1 MNAIVTVIGEGQ
13 LADLV
18 SKLLSADDRYRLIR
32 QKSIESGEATTG
44 DLALML
50 NDAWD
55 PSVHAAAEARFR
67 QSGTPWLRGFV
78 AFGEGIVGPLVR
90 PEGQGCSQCAD
101 IRLLLAGSDRRES
114 WDLQQKLASLGGI
127 ARDAWASRT
136 GLLQVAHV
144 VAAEAVKVLLGIQ
157 PEIEGRM
164 YLINLRT
171 MKSSLHFFL
180 PDPLCPICGRL
191 PEDDAETA
199 RVALQPSLK
208 ISVETYRSRSMDELK
223 DVLAKE
229 YLDARTGLL
238 NGKMIDLVSPFADAS
253 INLPLFG
260 GDEACA
266 GRTHSYAD
274 SEMTAILEG
283 LERYC
288 GLSPRGKRSVVHDS
302 FINVQDQALDP
313 LRVGVHAKEQY
324 ERSGFP
330 FKPFDPE
337 RPIDWVWGY
346 SFLQQRPILVPE
358 LLAYY
363 SAGCG
368 HGFVYETSNGCAL
381 GGSLEEAIF
390 YGMLEVVE
398 RDSFLMTWYARL
410 PLPRLDHRSV
420 QDREMRWMI
429 DRIEALAGY
438 DVHLYKSTMEHGIPS
453 VWALAKNKKERGVNL
468 ICAAGAHPDP
478 IRAAKSAIHE
488 VAGMLLTVSEKF
500 EENRQQY
507 ERMLLD
513 PYQVRQMEDHSMLY
527 GLKQA
532 EERLDF
538 LLNDDRPMQTFD
550 EAFEPRDWNADL
562 TDDLKGMLHVFRQL
576 NLEVIVID
584 QSTPE
589 TRRNGLHCVKVL
601 IPGMLPMTFG
611 HHLIRLT
618 GLDRVLR
625 VPAEL
630 SYSLKPLSP
639 EQLNPYPHP
648 FP

>member
-1 MNAIVTVIGEGQ
+1 MSAIVTVIGEGQ

-18 SKLLSADDRYRLIR
+18 IKQLSADDRYRLIR
-32 QKSIESGEATTG
+32 QKNIESGETATG
-44 DLALML
+44 DLALVL

-55 PSVHAAAEARFR
+55 PSVHSAAEDRFR

-78 AFGEGIVGPLVR
+78 GFGEGIVGPLVR
-90 PEGQGCSQCAD
+90 PERQGCSQCAD
-101 IRLLLAGSDRRES
+101 NRLLMAGSDRRES
-114 WDLQQKLASLGGI
+114 WKLQQKLASHGGI

-136 GLLQVAHV
+136 GLLQVARL
-144 VAAEAVKVLLGIQ
+144 VAAEAVKMLMGGQ
-157 PEIEGRM
+157 PETESRM
-164 YLINLRT
+164 YLIDLRT
-171 MKSSLHFFL
+171 LKSSLHFFL
-180 PDPLCPICGRL
+180 PVPLCPICGRL
-191 PEDDAETA
+191 PEDDEELA
-199 RVALQPSLK
+199 RIALKPSLK
-208 ISVETYRSRSMDELK
+208 IGTETYRSRSMNELK

-229 YLDARTGLL
+229 YLDARTGFL
-238 NGKMIDLVSPFADAS
+238 NGKMVDLVSPFADAS

-302 FINVQDQALDP
+302 FRNVQHQALDP

-324 ERSGFP
+324 ERSDFP
-330 FKPFDPE
+330 LKSFDPE

-346 SFLQQRPILVPE
+346 SFLQERPILVPE

-363 SAGCG
+363 SSDCG

-410 PLPRLDHRSV
+410 PLPRLDLRSV
-420 QDREMRWMI
+420 QDRELNWMTE
-429 DRIEALAGY
+429 RLETVSGY
-438 DVHLYKSTMEHGIPS
+438 ELYLYKSTMEHGIPS

-488 VAGMLLTVSEKF
+488 LAGMLLTVSEKF
-500 EENRQQY
+500 EENREQY
-507 ERMLLD
+507 ERMLHD
-513 PYQVRQMEDHSMLY
+513 PYQVVQMEDHSMLY

-538 LLNDDRPMQTFD
+538 LLNDDRPMQTFE
-550 EAFEPRDWNADL
+550 EAFEPTSWNADL
-562 TDDLKGMLHVFRQL
+562 TDDLKAMLLVFRQL
-576 NLEVIVID
+576 NLEVIVVD
-584 QSTPE
+584 QTTPE
-589 TRRNGLHCVKVL
+589 TLRNGLHCVKVL

-611 HHLIRLT
+611 QHLIRLT

-625 VPAEL
+625 IPAEL
-630 SYSLKPLSP
+630 SYSPEPLSP

>member
-1 MNAIVTVIGEGQ
+1 MKMMEG
-13 LADLV
+13 V
-18 SKLLSADDRYRLIR
+18 
-32 QKSIESGEATTG
+32 
-44 DLALML
+44 
-50 NDAWD
+50 
-55 PSVHAAAEARFR
+55 
-67 QSGTPWLRGFV
+67 
-78 AFGEGIVGPLVR
+78 
-90 PEGQGCSQCAD
+90 
-101 IRLLLAGSDRRES
+101 
-114 WDLQQKLASLGGI
+114 
-127 ARDAWASRT
+127 
-136 GLLQVAHV
+136 
-144 VAAEAVKVLLGIQ
+144 Q
-157 PEIEGRM
+157 PETDSRM
-164 YLINLRT
+164 YLIDLRT
-171 MKSSLHFFL
+171 LQSSSHFFL

-191 PEDDAETA
+191 PEDNAQLA
-199 RVALQPSLK
+199 RITLQPSPK
-208 ISVETYRSRSMDELK
+208 ISAKTYRSRSLDELK
-223 DVLAKE
+223 DVLAKD
-229 YLDARTGLL
+229 YLDVRTGFL
-238 NGKMIDLVSPFADAS
+238 NGQAVDLVSPFADAS

-288 GLSPRGKRSVVHDS
+288 GLSPRGKRTVVHDS
-302 FINVQDQALDP
+302 FRNVQDQALDP

-324 ERSGFP
+324 ERSCFP
-330 FKPFDPE
+330 FKPFDPD

-346 SFLQQRPILVPE
+346 SFLQERPILVPE

-410 PLPRLDHRSV
+410 PLPRLDLRSAP
-420 QDREMRWMI
+420 DRELRWMT
-429 DRIEALAGY
+429 DRLEAVAGY
-438 DVHLYKSTMEHGIPS
+438 DMYLYNSTMEHGIPS

-513 PYQVRQMEDHSMLY
+513 PYQVVQMEDHSMLY

-538 LLNDDRPMQTFD
+538 LLNDDRPMQTFA
-550 EAFEPRDWNADL
+550 EAFEPKGWNADL
-562 TDDLKGMLHVFRQL
+562 TDDLKAMLHVFRQL
-576 NLEVIVID
+576 NLEVIVVD
-584 QSTPE
+584 QTTPE
-589 TRRNGLHCVKVL
+589 TRRNGLYCVKVL

-611 HHLIRLT
+611 QHLIRVT

-630 SYSLKPLSP
+630 SYSPEPLSP

>member
-1 MNAIVTVIGEGQ
+1 MSAIVTVIGEGQ
-13 LADLV
+13 LAELV
-18 SKLLSADDRYRLIR
+18 SKQLSADNRYRLVR
-32 QKSIESGEATTG
+32 QKKIEFGEAAAG
-44 DLALML
+44 DLALVL
-50 NDAWD
+50 NDAWA
-55 PSVHAAAEARFR
+55 PSVHLAAEDRFR

-90 PEGQGCSQCAD
+90 PEGQGCSHCAD
-101 IRLLLAGSDRRES
+101 TRFLLAGSDRRET
-114 WDLQQKLASLGGI
+114 WDLQQKLALHGGI

-136 GLLQVAHV
+136 GLLQVARLV
-144 VAAEAVKVLLGIQ
+144 EAEAVKLLEGLQ
-157 PEIEGRM
+157 PMTEGRM
-164 YLINLRT
+164 FLINLRT
-171 MKSSLHFFL
+171 MNSSSHFFL

-199 RVALQPSLK
+199 RIALQPSPK
-208 ISVETYRSRSMDELK
+208 ISAESYRSRSMDELK
-223 DVLAKE
+223 NVLAQD
-229 YLDARTGLL
+229 YLDARTGFL
-238 NGKMIDLVSPFADAS
+238 NGKMVDLISPFADAS

-288 GLSPRGKRSVVHDS
+288 GLSPHGKRTAVHDS
-302 FINVQDQALDP
+302 YHNVRSQALDP
-313 LRVGVHAKEQY
+313 LRVGIHAKEQY
-324 ERSGFP
+324 ERSDFP

-363 SAGCG
+363 SSGCG

-410 PLPRLDHRSV
+410 PLPRLDLRSV
-420 QDREMRWMI
+420 QDRELRWMT
-429 DRIEALAGY
+429 DRLEAVAGY

-453 VWALAKNKKERGVNL
+453 VWALAKNRKELGVNL

-488 VAGMLLTVSEKF
+488 VAGMLLTLSEKF

-507 ERMLLD
+507 ERMLHD
-513 PYQVRQMEDHSMLY
+513 PYQVVQMEDHSMLY
-527 GLKQA
+527 GLKQS
-532 EERLDF
+532 EGRLDF
-538 LLNDDRPMQTFD
+538 LLNDDRPMQTFA
-550 EAFEPRDWNADL
+550 EAFEPRGWNVDL
-562 TDDLKGMLHVFRQL
+562 TDDLKAMLHVFRQL
-576 NLEVIVID
+576 NLEVIVVD
-584 QSTPE
+584 QTTPE

-611 HHLIRLT
+611 QHLIRLT

-630 SYSLKPLSP
+630 SYSREPLTP

>member
-1 MNAIVTVIGEGQ
+1 MSAIVTVIGEGQ

-18 SKLLSADDRYRLIR
+18 SKQLSADDRYQLIR
-32 QKSIESGEATTG
+32 QKSMESGEIATG
-44 DLALML
+44 DLALVL

-55 PSVHAAAEARFR
+55 PSVHFEAEDRFR
-67 QSGTPWLRGFV
+67 QSGRPWLRGFV

-101 IRLLLAGSDRRES
+101 TRLLMAGSDRRES
-114 WDLQQKLASLGGI
+114 WDLQQKLASHGGI
-127 ARDAWASRT
+127 TRDAWASRT
-136 GLLQVAHV
+136 GLLQVACL
-144 VAAEAVKVLLGIQ
+144 VAAEAVKILEGRQ
-157 PEIEGRM
+157 PEMEGRM
-164 YLINLRT
+164 YLIDLRT
-171 MKSSLHFFL
+171 MKSSSHFFL
-180 PDPLCPICGRL
+180 PDPLCPVCGRL
-191 PEDDAETA
+191 PNDDAETA
-199 RVALQPSLK
+199 RIALQPSLK
-208 ISVETYRSRSMDELK
+208 ISTETYRSRSMDELK
-223 DVLAKE
+223 NVLAKE
-229 YLDARTGLL
+229 YLDARTGFL
-238 NGKMIDLVSPFADAS
+238 NGKMVDLVSPFADAS

-266 GRTHSYAD
+266 GRTHSYSD

-288 GLSPRGKRSVVHDS
+288 GLSPRGKRSVIHDS
-302 FINVQDQALDP
+302 FRNVQDHALDP
-313 LRVGVHAKEQY
+313 LRVGVHSKEQY
-324 ERSGFP
+324 ERPDFP

-337 RPIDWVWGY
+337 RSIDWVWGY

-363 SAGCG
+363 SSGCG

-381 GGSLEEAIF
+381 GSSLEEAIF

-410 PLPRLDHRSV
+410 PLPRLNHRTV
-420 QDREMRWMI
+420 QDRELRWMT
-429 DRIEALAGY
+429 DRLEAVAGY
-438 DVHLYKSTMEHGIPS
+438 ELHLYKSTMEHGIPS
-453 VWALAKNKKERGVNL
+453 VWVLAKNKKERGVNL

-478 IRAAKSAIHE
+478 IRAAKGAIHE

-500 EENRQQY
+500 EENRPQY
-507 ERMLLD
+507 ERMIHD
-513 PYQVRQMEDHSMLY
+513 PYQVVQMEDHSMLY

-532 EERLDF
+532 EERFDF
-538 LLNDDRPMQTFD
+538 LLNNDRPMQTFA
-550 EAFEPRDWNADL
+550 EAFEPRGWNADL
-562 TDDLKGMLHVFRQL
+562 TDDLKAMLHVFRQL
-576 NLEVIVID
+576 NLEVIVVD
-584 QSTPE
+584 QTTPE

-611 HHLIRLT
+611 QHLIRLT
-618 GLDRVLR
+618 GLDRVHR

-630 SYSLKPLSP
+630 SYSPEPLSP

>member
-1 MNAIVTVIGEGQ
+1 MSAIVTVIGEGQ

-18 SKLLSADDRYRLIR
+18 TKQLSTDDRYRLIR
-32 QKSIESGEATTG
+32 QKNMESGEAAKG
-44 DLALML
+44 DLALVL

-55 PSVHAAAEARFR
+55 PSVHSAAEDRFR

-101 IRLLLAGSDRRES
+101 NRLLMAGSDRREL
-114 WDLQQKLASLGGI
+114 WNLQQKLASHGGI
-127 ARDAWASRT
+127 ARDTWASRT
-136 GLLQVAHV
+136 GLLQVARL
-144 VAAEAVKVLLGIQ
+144 VAAESVKMLMGGQ
-157 PEIEGRM
+157 PETESRM
-164 YLINLRT
+164 YLIDMRT
-171 MKSSLHFFL
+171 LKSSLHFFL
-180 PDPLCPICGRL
+180 PVPLCPICGQL
-191 PEDDAETA
+191 PEDDAELA
-199 RVALQPSLK
+199 RVALKPSLK
-208 ISVETYRSRSMDELK
+208 ISTETYRSRSMGELK

-229 YLDARTGLL
+229 YLDARTGFL
-238 NGKMIDLVSPFADAS
+238 NGKMVDLVSPFADAS

-302 FINVQDQALDP
+302 FLNVQHHALDP
-313 LRVGVHAKEQY
+313 LRVGLHAKEQY
-324 ERSGFP
+324 ERSDFP
-330 FKPFDPE
+330 LKSFEPE

-358 LLAYY
+358 QLAYY
-363 SAGCG
+363 SSGCG

-410 PLPRLDHRSV
+410 PLPRLDLRSV
-420 QDREMRWMI
+420 QDRELNWMTE
-429 DRIEALAGY
+429 RLETVSGY
-438 DVHLYKSTMEHGIPS
+438 ELYLYKSTMEHGIPS
-453 VWALAKNKKERGVNL
+453 VWALAKNKKEQGVNL

-488 VAGMLLTVSEKF
+488 LAGMLLTVSEKF

-507 ERMLLD
+507 ERMLHD
-513 PYQVRQMEDHSMLY
+513 PYQVVQMEDHSMLY

-538 LLNDDRPMQTFD
+538 LLNNDRPMQTFE
-550 EAFEPRDWNADL
+550 EAFEPTGWNADL
-562 TDDLKGMLHVFRQL
+562 TDDLKAMLLVFRQL
-576 NLEVIVID
+576 NLEVIVVD
-584 QSTPE
+584 QTTPE
-589 TRRNGLHCVKVL
+589 TLRNGLHCVKVL

-611 HHLIRLT
+611 QHLIRLT

-625 VPAEL
+625 IPVEL
-630 SYSLKPLSP
+630 SYSPEPLSP

>member
-1 MNAIVTVIGEGQ
+1 LSAIVTVIGEGQ

-18 SKLLSADDRYRLIR
+18 IKQLSADDRYRLIR
-32 QKSIESGEATTG
+32 LKDIESGETATG
-44 DLALML
+44 DLALVL

-55 PSVHAAAEARFR
+55 PSVHSAAEDRFR

-78 AFGEGIVGPLVR
+78 GFGEGIVGPLVR
-90 PEGQGCSQCAD
+90 PERQGCSQCAD
-101 IRLLLAGSDRRES
+101 NRLLMAGSDRRES
-114 WDLQQKLASLGGI
+114 WKLQQKLASHGGI

-136 GLLQVAHV
+136 GLLQVSRL
-144 VAAEAVKVLLGIQ
+144 VAAEAVKMLMGGQ
-157 PEIEGRM
+157 PETESRM
-164 YLINLRT
+164 YLIDLRT
-171 MKSSLHFFL
+171 LKSSLHFFL
-180 PDPLCPICGRL
+180 PVPLCPICGRL
-191 PEDDAETA
+191 PEDDEELA
-199 RVALQPSLK
+199 RIALKPSLK
-208 ISVETYRSRSMDELK
+208 IGTETYRSRSMNELK

-229 YLDARTGLL
+229 YLDARTGFL
-238 NGKMIDLVSPFADAS
+238 NGKMVDLVSPFADAS

-283 LERYC
+283 LERNC

-302 FINVQDQALDP
+302 FRNVQHQALDP

-324 ERSGFP
+324 ERSDFP
-330 FKPFDPE
+330 LKSFDPE

-346 SFLQQRPILVPE
+346 SFLQERPILVPE

-363 SAGCG
+363 SSGCG

-410 PLPRLDHRSV
+410 PLPRLDLRSV
-420 QDREMRWMI
+420 QDRELNWMTE
-429 DRIEALAGY
+429 RLETVSGY
-438 DVHLYKSTMEHGIPS
+438 ELYLYKSTMEHGIPS
-453 VWALAKNKKERGVNL
+453 VWALAKNKKERGVNI

-488 VAGMLLTVSEKF
+488 LAGMLLTVSEKF
-500 EENRQQY
+500 EENREQY
-507 ERMLLD
+507 ERMLHD
-513 PYQVRQMEDHSMLY
+513 PYQVVQMEDHSMLY

-538 LLNDDRPMQTFD
+538 LLNDDRPMQTFE
-550 EAFEPRDWNADL
+550 EAFEPTNWNADL
-562 TDDLKGMLHVFRQL
+562 TDDLKAMLLVFRQL
-576 NLEVIVID
+576 NLEVIVVD
-584 QSTPE
+584 QTTPE
-589 TRRNGLHCVKVL
+589 TLRNGLHCVKVL

-611 HHLIRLT
+611 QHLIRLT
-618 GLDRVLR
+618 GLDRVLS

-630 SYSLKPLSP
+630 SYSPEPLLP

>member
-1 MNAIVTVIGEGQ
+1 MSAIVTVIGGGQ

-18 SKLLSADDRYRLIR
+18 TKQLSADDRYRLIR
-32 QKSIESGEATTG
+32 QKNIESGEAATG
-44 DLALML
+44 DLALVL

-55 PSVHAAAEARFR
+55 PSLHSAAEDRFR

-101 IRLLLAGSDRRES
+101 TRLLMAGSDRRES
-114 WDLQQKLASLGGI
+114 WKLQQKLASNEGM

-136 GLLQVAHV
+136 GLLQVARLV
-144 VAAEAVKVLLGIQ
+144 SAEAVKMLMGGQ
-157 PEIEGRM
+157 PETESRM
-164 YLINLRT
+164 YLIDMRT
-171 MKSSLHFFL
+171 LKSSLHFFL
-180 PDPLCPICGRL
+180 PVPLCPICGRL
-191 PEDDAETA
+191 PEDDEELA
-199 RVALQPSLK
+199 RIVLKPSLK
-208 ISVETYRSRSMDELK
+208 IGTETYRSRSMDELK

-229 YLDARTGLL
+229 YLDARTGFL
-238 NGKMIDLVSPFADAS
+238 NGKMVDLVSPFADAS

-302 FINVQDQALDP
+302 FRNVQDQALDP

-324 ERSGFP
+324 ERSDFP

-363 SAGCG
+363 SSGCG

-410 PLPRLDHRSV
+410 PLPRLDLRSV
-420 QDREMRWMI
+420 QDRELNWMTE
-429 DRIEALAGY
+429 RLETVSGY
-438 DVHLYKSTMEHGIPS
+438 ELYLYKSTMEHGIPS
-453 VWALAKNKKERGVNL
+453 VWALAKNKKEQGVNL

-488 VAGMLLTVSEKF
+488 LAGMLLTVSEKF
-500 EENRQQY
+500 EENREQY
-507 ERMLLD
+507 EQMLHD
-513 PYQVRQMEDHSMLY
+513 PYQVVQMEDHSMLY

-538 LLNDDRPMQTFD
+538 LLNDDRPMQTFE
-550 EAFEPRDWNADL
+550 EAFEPTSWNADL
-562 TDDLKGMLHVFRQL
+562 TDDLKVMLLVFRRL
-576 NLEVIVID
+576 NLEVIVVD
-584 QSTPE
+584 QTTPE
-589 TRRNGLHCVKVL
+589 TLRNGLHCVKVL

-611 HHLIRLT
+611 QHLIRLT

-625 VPAEL
+625 IPAEL
-630 SYSLKPLSP
+630 SYSPEPLSP

>member
-1 MNAIVTVIGEGQ
+1 LSAIVTVIGEGQ

-18 SKLLSADDRYRLIR
+18 SKLLSADDRFQLIR
-32 QKSIESGEATTG
+32 QESMGSGEAAMG
-44 DLALML
+44 DLALVL

-55 PSVHAAAEARFR
+55 PSVHLAAEDRF
-67 QSGTPWLRGFV
+67 QKSGTPWLRGFV

-101 IRLLLAGSDRRES
+101 TRLLLAGSDRRES
-114 WDLQQKLASLGGI
+114 WDLQQMLASNGGI
-127 ARDAWASRT
+127 ARDTWASRT

-144 VAAEAVKVLLGIQ
+144 VAIEAVKVLSGGQ
-157 PEIEGRM
+157 PEIEGRV
-164 YLINLRT
+164 YLINLHT

-180 PDPLCPICGRL
+180 PDPLCPVCGRL
-191 PEDDAETA
+191 PEDDLETA
-199 RVALQPSLK
+199 RVVLQPSLK
-208 ISVETYRSRSMDELK
+208 ISAETYRSRSMDELK
-223 DVLAKE
+223 GVLAKD
-229 YLDARTGLL
+229 YLDARTGFL
-238 NGKMIDLVSPFADAS
+238 NGKMVDLVSPFADAS

-302 FINVQDQALDP
+302 FRNVQAQALDP

-324 ERSGFP
+324 ERAGFP

-337 RPIDWVWGY
+337 RSIDWVWGY

-363 SAGCG
+363 TSGCG

-420 QDREMRWMI
+420 QDRELRWMT
-429 DRIEALAGY
+429 DRLEAMAGY

-453 VWALAKNKKERGVNL
+453 VWALAKNKKKRGVNL

-488 VAGMLLTVSEKF
+488 MAGMLLTVSEKF

-513 PYQVRQMEDHSMLY
+513 PYQVVQMEDHSMLY

-532 EERLDF
+532 EQRLDF
-538 LLNDDRPMQTFD
+538 LLNDDRPMQTFA

-562 TDDLKGMLHVFRQL
+562 TDDLKAMLHVFRQL
-576 NLEVIVID
+576 NLEVIVVD
-584 QSTPE
+584 QTTPE

-611 HHLIRLT
+611 QHLIRLT

-630 SYSLKPLSP
+630 SYSLEPLSP

>member
-1 MNAIVTVIGEGQ
+1 MSAIVTVIGEGQ

-18 SKLLSADDRYRLIR
+18 IKQLSADGRYRLFR
-32 QKSIESGEATTG
+32 QESMDSGEAATG
-44 DLALML
+44 DLALVL

-55 PSVHAAAEARFR
+55 PSVHLAAEERFR

-101 IRLLLAGSDRRES
+101 TRFLLAGSDRRES
-114 WDLQQKLASLGGI
+114 WGLQQMLASQGGI
-127 ARDAWASRT
+127 GRDAWASRT
-136 GLLQVAHV
+136 GLLQMARL
-144 VAAEAVKVLLGIQ
+144 VAAEAVKVLEGGE
-157 PEIEGRM
+157 PETESRM
-164 YLINLRT
+164 YLIDLRT
-171 MKSSLHFFL
+171 MNSSSHFFL
-180 PDPLCPICGRL
+180 PDPLCPTCGRL
-191 PEDDAETA
+191 PEDDEGTA
-199 RVALQPSLK
+199 RIELQPSLK
-208 ISVETYRSRSMDELK
+208 ISGETYRSRSMDELK
-223 DVLAKE
+223 EVLAKD
-229 YLDARTGLL
+229 YLDVRTGFL
-238 NGKMIDLVSPFADAS
+238 NGKMVDLVSPFADAS

-266 GRTHSYAD
+266 GRTHCYAD

-302 FINVQDQALDP
+302 FRNVQDQALDP

-324 ERSGFP
+324 ERAGFP

-337 RPIDWVWGY
+337 QPIDWVWGY

-363 SAGCG
+363 SSGCG
-368 HGFVYETSNGCAL
+368 QGFVYETSNGCAL

-420 QDREMRWMI
+420 QDRELRWMT
-429 DRIEALAGY
+429 DRIETVAGY
-438 DVHLYKSTMEHGIPS
+438 EVQLYKSTMEHGIPS

-488 VAGMLLTVSEKF
+488 VAGMLLTVNEKF

-513 PYQVRQMEDHSMLY
+513 PYQVVQMEDHSMLY
-527 GLKQA
+527 GLKEA

-538 LLNDDRPMQTFD
+538 LLNDDRPIQTFA
-550 EAFEPRDWNADL
+550 EAFEPRGWNADL
-562 TDDLKGMLHVFRQL
+562 TDDLKAMLHVFRQL
-576 NLEVIVID
+576 NLEVIVVD
-584 QSTPE
+584 QTTPE

-611 HHLIRLT
+611 QHLIRLT

-625 VPAEL
+625 VPVEL
-630 SYSLKPLSP
+630 SYSQEPLSP

>member
-1 MNAIVTVIGEGQ
+1 MSAIVTVIGGGQ

-18 SKLLSADDRYRLIR
+18 TKQLSADDRYRLIR
-32 QKSIESGEATTG
+32 QKNIESGEAATG
-44 DLALML
+44 DLALVL

-55 PSVHAAAEARFR
+55 PSSHSAAEDRFR
-67 QSGTPWLRGFV
+67 QSGMPWLRGFV

-101 IRLLLAGSDRRES
+101 TRLLMAGSDRRES
-114 WDLQQKLASLGGI
+114 WKLQQKLASNGGI

-136 GLLQVAHV
+136 GLLQVARL
-144 VAAEAVKVLLGIQ
+144 VAAEAVKMLMGGQ
-157 PEIEGRM
+157 PETESRM
-164 YLINLRT
+164 YLIDMRT
-171 MKSSLHFFL
+171 LKTSLHFFL
-180 PDPLCPICGRL
+180 PVPLCPICGRL
-191 PEDDAETA
+191 PEDDEELA
-199 RVALQPSLK
+199 RIALKPSKK
-208 ISVETYRSRSMDELK
+208 IGTETYRSRSMDELK

-229 YLDARTGLL
+229 YLDARTGFL
-238 NGKMIDLVSPFADAS
+238 NGKMVDLVSPFADAS

-266 GRTHSYAD
+266 GRTHSYAV

-288 GLSPRGKRSVVHDS
+288 GLSPHGKRSVVHDS
-302 FINVQDQALDP
+302 FLNVQHHALNP
-313 LRVGVHAKEQY
+313 FRVGLYAKDQY
-324 ERSGFP
+324 ERSDFP
-330 FKPFDPE
+330 FKSFDPE

-346 SFLQQRPILVPE
+346 SFLQERPILVPE
-358 LLAYY
+358 QLAYY
-363 SAGCG
+363 SSGCG

-410 PLPRLDHRSV
+410 PLPRLDLRSV
-420 QDREMRWMI
+420 QDRELNWMTE
-429 DRIEALAGY
+429 RLETVSGY
-438 DVHLYKSTMEHGIPS
+438 ELYLYKSTMEHGIPS
-453 VWALAKNKKERGVNL
+453 VWALAKNKKERGMNL
-468 ICAAGAHPDP
+468 ICAAGAHLDP

-488 VAGMLLTVSEKF
+488 LAGMLLTVSDKF
-500 EENRQQY
+500 EENREQY
-507 ERMLLD
+507 ERMLHD
-513 PYQVRQMEDHSMLY
+513 PYQVVQMEDHSMLY

-538 LLNDDRPMQTFD
+538 LLNDDRPMQTFE
-550 EAFEPRDWNADL
+550 EAFEPTSWNADL
-562 TDDLKGMLHVFRQL
+562 TDDLKAMLLVFRQL
-576 NLEVIVID
+576 NLEVIVVD
-584 QSTPE
+584 QTTPE
-589 TRRNGLHCVKVL
+589 TLRNGLHCVKVL

-611 HHLIRLT
+611 QHLIRLT

-625 VPAEL
+625 IPAEL
-630 SYSLKPLSP
+630 SYSPEPLSP

>member
-1 MNAIVTVIGEGQ
+1 MSAIVTVIGEGQ

-18 SKLLSADDRYRLIR
+18 SKLLSANDRYRLIR
-32 QKSIESGEATTG
+32 QKSIESGEAATG
-44 DLALML
+44 DLALVL

-55 PSVHAAAEARFR
+55 PSIHVAAEARFR

-101 IRLLLAGSDRRES
+101 FRLLLAGSDRREA
-114 WDLQQKLASLGGI
+114 WGFQQKLALLGGI

-144 VAAEAVKVLLGIQ
+144 VAAEAVKVLLGGQ

-171 MKSSLHFFL
+171 MKSSSHFFL

-191 PEDDAETA
+191 PEDDEETA
-199 RVALQPSLK
+199 RIALQPSLK
-208 ISVETYRSRSMDELK
+208 TSVETYRCRSKDELK

-229 YLDARTGLL
+229 YLDVRTGFL
-238 NGKMIDLVSPFADAS
+238 NGKMVDLVSPFADAS

-302 FINVQDQALDP
+302 FRNVQDQALDP

-324 ERSGFP
+324 ERAGFP

-363 SAGCG
+363 SSGCG

-410 PLPRLDHRSV
+410 PLPRLNHRSV
-420 QDREMRWMI
+420 QDRELRWMT
-429 DRIEALAGY
+429 DRLEAVAGY

-513 PYQVRQMEDHSMLY
+513 PYQVVQMEDHSMLY

-538 LLNDDRPMQTFD
+538 LLNDDRPMQTFA
-550 EAFEPRDWNADL
+550 EAFELRGWNADL
-562 TDDLKGMLHVFRQL
+562 TDDLKAMLHIFRQL
-576 NLEVIVID
+576 NLEVIVVD
-584 QSTPE
+584 QTTPE

-611 HHLIRLT
+611 QHLIRLT

-625 VPAEL
+625 VPVEL
-630 SYSLKPLSP
+630 SYSLEPLSP